1 MDASATKDT
10 VDRELRRRKLAQRL
24 VVHHARTRTIFL
36 LTGLSRHQLATLRQ
50 RWRVTDE
57 MRRRGPPP
65 TSFAVFRSTL
75 RAREE
80 AAALAVHW
88 RVLSSVSAVNGSNHK
103 AVSTLELGDR
113 LCEVFESHLAC
124 FPKSELEF
132 EHLTLLARGLEEADS
147 IALSN
152 CSNCEAVILADLLGK
167 RRRLCSHCQHAPD
180 AAVLVPSV
188 IEAGI
193 EPNASPAGMGEAVQQ
208 ELF

>member
-1 MDASATKDT
+1 MGARATKDT
-10 VDRELRRRKLAQRL
+10 VDRELRRRQLAQRL

-50 RWRVTDE
+50 RWCVTDE

-75 RAREE
+75 RVREE

-88 RVLSSVSAVNGSNHK
+88 RVLASVGTVNGSGRK
-103 AVSTLELGDR
+103 SMSTIELGDR
-113 LCEVFESHLAC
+113 LCEVFESYLAC
-124 FPKSELEF
+124 FPNSELEF
-132 EHLTLLARGLEEADS
+132 EHLTLLARGLEEADA

-152 CSNCEAVILADLLGK
+152 CSHCEAVVLADLLGK
-167 RRRLCSHCQHAPD
+167 PRRSCSHCQHAPG
-180 AAVLVPSV
+180 AIVLTPGMPATGT
-188 IEAGI
+188 ELNG
-193 EPNASPAGMGEAVQQ
+193 PPAGTGEAIQQ